1 MIAFFRQLFPFVRPY
16 RGRLLLGTLCGVFY
30 ALSNAA
36 LMVAIKLV
44 CEIVFPP
51 PGSAPTVAEI
61 LGKAPRFVQEHLPQ
75 WLSQLQM
82 SGSKT
87 GVVLAIFTIPL
98 VMGLRCLFA
107 YLNNYLMNWV
117 AMRSIA
123 DLQIKLFGHLQD
135 LSLSFFHTART
146 GELMSRLNND
156 CTALHNVIASSFASM
171 IKDPI
176 SVISLVCVLLL
187 AQPRLTL
194 ISLVVFPLC
203 VVPIVIYGRKARKSV
218 QAAQTHAAELAHLMQ
233 ESFSANRIIKAYN
246 LEATVLGKFRET
258 SKKCVGQMMRIV
270 RAQDLPSQLI
280 EFFAS
285 VGIALVFLYVAFVT
299 RSQMSDFV
307 QFIGS
312 IFLMYQPI
320 KAISRLHNQLEQGRA
335 ASRHIFSLL
344 ASRPTVVEPAQPVP
358 LRAAGADI
366 HFDHVDFDYG
376 EKPVLRDIH
385 LTAKAGQLVALVG
398 SSGSGKT
405 TITNLLLRFYDPQKG
420 RVRIGDTDIRTV
432 SLRDLRNQ
440 IAVVTQETVL
450 FNDTIY
456 QNIGLGSAGSSNG
469 EIEAAARH
477 AHAHGFIMEKERGYA
492 TVIGERGVQLSG
504 GQRQRLAIARA
515 ILRNAPILILD
526 EATSALDTE
535 SERAVQEALE
545 ELMRGRTTICIA
557 HRLSTIQKADLIVVL
572 DQGRIVESGKHA
584 ELMQRGGL
592 YRKLHELQFRQS

>member
-51 PGSAPTVAEI
+51 TGSAPAAEF
-61 LGKAPRFVQEHLPQ
+61 LSRAPRFVQEHLPQ

-82 SGSKT
+82 GGSKT

-156 CTALHNVIASSFASM
+156 CAALHNVIASSFASM

-176 SVISLVCVLLL
+176 TVISLVCVLL
-187 AQPRLTL
+187 AQQPRLTL

-376 EKPVLRDIH
+376 EKPVLRDVH

-420 RVRIGDTDIRTV
+420 GVRIGDTDIRTV

-492 TVIGERGVQLSG
+492 TVVGERGVQLSG

-584 ELMQRGGL
+584 ELMARGGL
-592 YRKLHELQFRQS
+592 YRKLHELQFQT

>member
-1 MIAFFRQLFPFVRPY
+1 MIAFFRQLYPFVRPY

-51 PGSAPTVAEI
+51 PGSAPTVAE
-61 LGKAPRFVQEHLPQ
+61 LLSKAPRLQEHLPQ
-75 WLSQLQM
+75 WLSQLQV

-344 ASRPTVVEPAQPVP
+344 ASRPTVVEPAQPAP

-492 TVIGERGVQLSG
+492 TVVGERGVQLSG

-557 HRLSTIQKADLIVVL
+557 HRLSTIQKADWIVVL

-584 ELMQRGGL
+584 ELMACGGL
-592 YRKLHELQFRQS
+592 YRKLHELQFQT

>member
-36 LMVAIKLV
+36 LMVAVKLV

-51 PGSAPTVAEI
+51 PGSAPTVAE
-61 LGKAPRFVQEHLPQ
+61 LLSKAPRLQEHLPQ
-75 WLSQLQM
+75 WLSQLQV

-176 SVISLVCVLLL
+176 TVISVVSLLL
-187 AQPRLTL
+187 SQQPRLTL

-218 QAAQTHAAELAHLMQ
+218 QAAQAHAAELAHLMQ

-335 ASRHIFSLL
+335 ASLHIFSLL
-344 ASRPTVVEPAQPVP
+344 ASRPTVVEPAQPAP

-385 LTAKAGQLVALVG
+385 LTANAGQLVALVG

-492 TVIGERGVQLSG
+492 TVVGERGVQLSG

-526 EATSALDTE
+526 EATSALDSE
-535 SERAVQEALE
+535 AERAVQEALE

-557 HRLSTIQKADLIVVL
+557 HRLSTIQKADWIVVL

-592 YRKLHELQFRQS
+592 YRKLHELQFQT

>member
-51 PGSAPTVAEI
+51 TGSAPAAEF
-61 LGKAPRFVQEHLPQ
+61 LSRAPRFVQEHLPQ

-82 SGSKT
+82 GGSKT

-156 CTALHNVIASSFASM
+156 CAALHNVIASSFASM

-176 SVISLVCVLLL
+176 TVISLVCVLL
-187 AQPRLTL
+187 AQQPRLTL

-218 QAAQTHAAELAHLMQ
+218 QAAQAHAAELAHLMQ

-335 ASRHIFSLL
+335 ASRQIFSLL
-344 ASRPTVVEPAQPVP
+344 ASRPTVVEPAQPAP

-385 LTAKAGQLVALVG
+385 LTANAGQLVALVG

-420 RVRIGDTDIRTV
+420 SVRIGDTDIRTV

-469 EIEAAARH
+469 EIETAARH

-492 TVIGERGVQLSG
+492 TVVGERGVQLSG

-584 ELMQRGGL
+584 ELMARGGL
-592 YRKLHELQFRQS
+592 YRKLHELQFQT

>member
-51 PGSAPTVAEI
+51 PGSAPPVAE
-61 LGKAPRFVQEHLPQ
+61 LLSRAPRLQEHLPQ
-75 WLSQLQM
+75 WLSQLQV

-176 SVISLVCVLLL
+176 TVISLVCVLLL

-218 QAAQTHAAELAHLMQ
+218 QAAQPHAAELAHLMQ

-285 VGIALVFLYVAFVT
+285 VGIALVFLYMAFVT

-344 ASRPTVVEPAQPVP
+344 ASRPTVVEPAQPAP

-385 LTAKAGQLVALVG
+385 LTTKAGQLVALVG
-398 SSGSGKT
+398 GSGSGKT

-477 AHAHGFIMEKERGYA
+477 AHAHGFIMEKDRGYA

-557 HRLSTIQKADLIVVL
+557 HRLSTIQKADWIVVL
-572 DQGRIVESGKHA
+572 DQGRIVESGRHA
-584 ELMQRGGL
+584 ELMARGGL
-592 YRKLHELQFRQS
+592 YRKLHELQFQT

>member
-51 PGSAPTVAEI
+51 TGSAPAAEF
-61 LGKAPRFVQEHLPQ
+61 LSRAPRFVQEHLPQ

-82 SGSKT
+82 GGSKT

-156 CTALHNVIASSFASM
+156 CAALHNVIASSFASM

-176 SVISLVCVLLL
+176 TVISLVCVLL
-187 AQPRLTL
+187 AQQPRLTL
-194 ISLVVFPLC
+194 ISLVVYPLC

-218 QAAQTHAAELAHLMQ
+218 QAAQAHAAELAHLMQ

-335 ASRHIFSLL
+335 ASRQIFSLL
-344 ASRPTVVEPAQPVP
+344 ASRPTVVEPAQPAP

-385 LTAKAGQLVALVG
+385 LTAKTGQLVALVG

-420 RVRIGDTDIRTV
+420 SVRIGDTDIRTV

-469 EIEAAARH
+469 EIETAARH

-492 TVIGERGVQLSG
+492 TVVGERGVQLSG

-584 ELMQRGGL
+584 ELMARGGL
-592 YRKLHELQFRQS
+592 YRKLHELQFQT

>member
-16 RGRLLLGTLCGVFY
+16 RGRLLLGTLCGAFY

-51 PGSAPTVAEI
+51 PGSAPTVAA
-61 LGKAPRFVQEHLPQ
+61 LLSKAPRFAQEHLPQ
-75 WLSQLQM
+75 WLSQLQV

-156 CTALHNVIASSFASM
+156 CAALHNVIASSFASM

-176 SVISLVCVLLL
+176 TVISVVSLLL
-187 AQPRLTL
+187 YQQPRLTL

-246 LEATVLGKFRET
+246 LEETVLGKFRET

-344 ASRPTVVEPAQPVP
+344 ASRPTVVEPAQPAP
-358 LRAAGADI
+358 LRAAAADI

-420 RVRIGDTDIRTV
+420 SVRIGDTDIRTV

-477 AHAHGFIMEKERGYA
+477 AHAHGFILEKERGYA

-557 HRLSTIQKADLIVVL
+557 HRLSTIQKADWIVVL

-584 ELMQRGGL
+584 ELMARGGL
-592 YRKLHELQFRQS
+592 YRKLHELQFQT

>member
-30 ALSNAA
+30 ALSNPA
-36 LMVAIKLV
+36 LMVAVKLV

-51 PGSAPTVAEI
+51 PGSAPPVAE
-61 LGKAPRFVQEHLPQ
+61 LLRKAPRLQEHLPQ
-75 WLSQLQM
+75 WLSQLQV

-258 SKKCVGQMMRIV
+258 SKKCVGHMMRIV

-376 EKPVLRDIH
+376 EKPVLRDVH

-420 RVRIGDTDIRTV
+420 GVRIGDTDIRTV

-492 TVIGERGVQLSG
+492 TVVGERGVQLSG

-572 DQGRIVESGKHA
+572 DQGRIVESGRHA
-584 ELMQRGGL
+584 ELMARGGL

>member
-30 ALSNAA
+30 ALSNPA
-36 LMVAIKLV
+36 LMVAVKLV

-61 LGKAPRFVQEHLPQ
+61 LSKAPRLQEHLPQ
-75 WLSQLQM
+75 WLSQLQV

-258 SKKCVGQMMRIV
+258 SKKCVGHMMRIV

-285 VGIALVFLYVAFVT
+285 VGLYVAFVT

-376 EKPVLRDIH
+376 EKPVLRDVH

-420 RVRIGDTDIRTV
+420 GVRIGDTDIRTV

-492 TVIGERGVQLSG
+492 TVVGERGVQLSG

-545 ELMRGRTTICIA
+545 ELMQGRTTICIA

-584 ELMQRGGL
+584 ELMARGGL
-592 YRKLHELQFRQS
+592 YRKLHELQFQT

>member
-1 MIAFFRQLFPFVRPY
+1 M
-16 RGRLLLGTLCGVFY
+16 G
-30 ALSNAA
+30 
-36 LMVAIKLV
+36 
-44 CEIVFPP
+44 
-51 PGSAPTVAEI
+51 
-61 LGKAPRFVQEHLPQ
+61 
-75 WLSQLQM
+75 
-82 SGSKT
+82 GSKT

-156 CTALHNVIASSFASM
+156 CAALHNVIASSFASM

-176 SVISLVCVLLL
+176 TVISLVCVLL
-187 AQPRLTL
+187 AQQPRLTL

-218 QAAQTHAAELAHLMQ
+218 QAAQAHAAELAHLMQ

-307 QFIGS
+307 QYIGS

-344 ASRPTVVEPAQPVP
+344 ASRPT
-358 LRAAGADI
+358 
-366 HFDHVDFDYG
+366 
-376 EKPVLRDIH
+376 
-385 LTAKAGQLVALVG
+385 
-398 SSGSGKT
+398 
-405 TITNLLLRFYDPQKG
+405 
-420 RVRIGDTDIRTV
+420 
-432 SLRDLRNQ
+432 
-440 IAVVTQETVL
+440 
-450 FNDTIY
+450 
-456 QNIGLGSAGSSNG
+456 
-469 EIEAAARH
+469 AAR
-477 AHAHGFIMEKERGYA
+477 AGPTGAASR
-492 TVIGERGVQLSG
+492 
-504 GQRQRLAIARA
+504 
-515 ILRNAPILILD
+515 
-526 EATSALDTE
+526 
-535 SERAVQEALE
+535 
-545 ELMRGRTTICIA
+545 RGRG
-557 HRLSTIQKADLIVVL
+557 HS
-572 DQGRIVESGKHA
+572 
-584 ELMQRGGL
+584 
-592 YRKLHELQFRQS
+592 FRPRRF

>member
-36 LMVAIKLV
+36 LMVAVKLV

-51 PGSAPTVAEI
+51 PGSASTVAE
-61 LGKAPRFVQEHLPQ
+61 LLSKAPRLQEHLPQ
-75 WLSQLQM
+75 WLSQLQV
-82 SGSKT
+82 SGSKI

-156 CTALHNVIASSFASM
+156 CTALHNVIATSFASM

-176 SVISLVCVLLL
+176 SVVSLVCVLLL

-344 ASRPTVVEPAQPVP
+344 ASRPTVVEPVQPVP
-358 LRAAGADI
+358 LSAAGADI

-385 LTAKAGQLVALVG
+385 LTAKTGQLVALVG

-420 RVRIGDTDIRTV
+420 SVRIGDTDIRTV

-557 HRLSTIQKADLIVVL
+557 HRLSTIQKADWIVVL

-584 ELMQRGGL
+584 ELMARGGL